1 MKKITF
7 FSLLPIMSAVCI
19 VLVFSCLSIK
29 NVNSETKKKTPI
41 YVGSDVCK
49 RCHEK
54 EYNSFMTYAKKSK
67 SFNSIDRVKK
77 GLTAEEIKGC
87 YYCHTTGYGKP
98 GGFISPEKTPHL
110 KNAGC
115 EVCHGPGEFH
125 VRTKHAGDIKRRMSL
140 EDCEVCHT
148 SERVQA
154 FRYKP
159 LIHGGAH

>member
-1 MKKITF
+1 MRLSFRFLLKKFRLAPTVVI
-7 FSLLPIMSAVCI
+7 LLPLIFSFFP
-19 VLVFSCLSIK
+19 VLA
-29 NVNSETKKKTPI
+29 ETQRLPK
-41 YVGSDVCK
+41 YVGSEACK
-49 RCHEK
+49 NCHEN
-54 EYNSFMTYAKKSK
+54 EYVSFMTYAKKAT
-67 SFNSIDRVKK
+67 SFRSIERVKK
-77 GLTAEEIKGC
+77 GLTEDEIKGC

-125 VRTKHAGDIKRRMSL
+125 INSRNPAQIKKKL
-140 EDCEVCHT
+140 TLKDCEVCHT